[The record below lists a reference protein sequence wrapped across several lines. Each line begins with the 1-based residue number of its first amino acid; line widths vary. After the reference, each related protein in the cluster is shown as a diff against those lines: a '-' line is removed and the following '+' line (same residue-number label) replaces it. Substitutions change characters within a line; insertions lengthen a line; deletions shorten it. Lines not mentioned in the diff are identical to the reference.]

1 MLIGAD
7 FDGLRYN
14 PGQPLIFFI
23 DLEDLRCLPAGRP
36 QRKTNPVVTG
46 MVNISVGCGLQYE
59 QGIN

>member
-7 FDGLRYN
+7 FGGLSYN

-23 DLEDLRCLPAGRP
+23 DLEDLRCLLAGRP

-46 MVNISVGCGLQYE
+46 MVNISVGCGL
-59 QGIN
+59 